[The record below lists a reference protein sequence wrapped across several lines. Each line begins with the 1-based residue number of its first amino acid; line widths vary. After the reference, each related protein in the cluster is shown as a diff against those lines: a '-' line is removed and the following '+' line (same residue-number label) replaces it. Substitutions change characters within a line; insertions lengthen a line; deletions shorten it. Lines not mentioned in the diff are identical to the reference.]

1 MKKKN
6 HPRWGERIFV
16 RVRKREKER
25 EVSVGGFCGCA
36 KCIFCRNNKVKRVCL
51 SVCLS
56 LSAYFFRFSF
66 LLLQSSSRLSRQKKL
81 CVLCVFSTRRE
92 RKQQKIHTHTHT
104 HSRRRRRRRRRQNS
118 RPHKK
123 PQTRSLSLCVNTKNN
138 NNATSFIDDARR
150 GI

>member
-16 RVRKREKER
+16 RVMRERERKR
-25 EVSVGGFCGCA
+25 EVSVGGFCVCA
-36 KCIFCRNNKVKRVCL
+36 KCIFCRNKVKRVCL
-51 SVCLS
+51 SVCLRI
-56 LSAYFFRFSF
+56 FFAF
-66 LLLQSSSRLSRQKKL
+66 LFFFKVLLVFLVKKNFVC
-81 CVLCVFSTRRE
+81 CVCFRRDE
-92 RKQQKIHTHTHT
+92 RENKKYTHTHTHT
-104 HSRRRRRRRRRQNS
+104 HSRRRRRRRRQNS

>member
-6 HPRWGERIFV
+6 PRWGERIFV

-51 SVCLS
+51 SVSVCVFFS
-56 LSAYFFRFSF
+56 LFF
-66 LLLQSSSRLSRQKKL
+66 SSSSKFFSSFSSKKTL
-81 CVLCVFSTRRE
+81 CVVCVFDATRE
-92 RKQQKIHTHTHT
+92 KTKNTHTHTHT
-104 HSRRRRRRRRRQNS
+104 HSRRRRRRRRQNS

>member
-6 HPRWGERIFV
+6 PRWGERIFV

-51 SVCLS
+51 SVSVCVFFS
-56 LSAYFFRFSF
+56 LFF
-66 LLLQSSSRLSRQKKL
+66 SSSKFFSSFSSKKTL
-81 CVLCVFSTRRE
+81 CVVCVFDATRE
-92 RKQQKIHTHTHT
+92 KTKNTHTHTHT
-104 HSRRRRRRRRRQNS
+104 LSTTTTTTTTTKLSTTQKTANAL
-118 RPHKK
+118 
-123 PQTRSLSLCVNTKNN
+123 SLSLCVNTKNN